1 MYYACKELLNTDSF
15 CDQADLSIGIRGKK
29 VIIQGFGNVG
39 FHFAKKMHKEGA
51 KIVGIIERDAAIY
64 DPAGFDPQE
73 VKQHL
78 LENRGTLKNFEHAEV
93 VETMDPS
100 FIMRKKCDIF
110 APCAVDGTLNM
121 HNAPHLKARVVIE
134 GANGPT
140 TFKADQILDSRG
152 IIVIPDLLAN
162 VGGVT
167 VSYFEWLKNLDHVAP
182 GRMSKKYQEQQKSNL
197 LKMLGYRFPEG
208 SPLLD
213 SLKGAKEIDIVYS
226 GLEEIMM
233 SAAAESWTY
242 ASKRHVSL
250 RDACLGNS
258 ISKLAQ
264 RFEQS
269 GMMI

>member
-1 MYYACKELLNTDSF
+1 VEELSPLVLACTTPVRSF
-15 CDQADLSIGIRGKK
+15 LIQIRSVIKPIFPLVLEAKRLSFRVLVMLVSISP
-29 VIIQGFGNVG
+29 
-39 FHFAKKMHKEGA
+39 KKMHKEGA

-78 LENRGTLKNFEHAEV
+78 LENRGTLKRFEHAEV

-182 GRMSKKYQEQQKSNL
+182 GRMSKKYQE
-197 LKMLGYRFPEG
+197 
-208 SPLLD
+208 
-213 SLKGAKEIDIVYS
+213 
-226 GLEEIMM
+226 
-233 SAAAESWTY
+233 
-242 ASKRHVSL
+242 
-250 RDACLGNS
+250 
-258 ISKLAQ
+258 
-264 RFEQS
+264 
-269 GMMI
+269 